1 MNKRDFLA
9 ERALQYAS
17 YLEEQ
22 NACLQAP
29 ARMKPEI
36 LEKSRKLN
44 VQIVVQANAAAKKL
58 DFWLYSLRVGFAV
71 TFAICMLIGT
81 SFTLQYHSPIPTRGE
96 NPVSGAL
103 QQKSQELSSFFN
115 QFSQS
120 ILRMEDDNE

>member
-1 MNKRDFLA
+1 MNKKDSVA
-9 ERALQYAS
+9 ERAFQYAS

-22 NACLQAP
+22 DAFLQAP

-71 TFAICMLIGT
+71 TFAICMLFCT
-81 SFTLQYHSPIPTRGE
+81 SFTLRYHPPALTRGE
-96 NPVSGAL
+96 NPVSGTL
-103 QQKSQELSSFFN
+103 QQKSQELSSFLN

-120 ILRMEDDNE
+120 VLRMEEFK

>member
-1 MNKRDFLA
+1 MDKKDSIA
-9 ERALQYAS
+9 EHALQYAS

-22 NACLQAP
+22 DAFLQAP

-71 TFAICMLIGT
+71 TFAICMLVCT
-81 SFTLQYHSPIPTRGE
+81 SFTLRYHSPVPTRGG
-96 NPVSGAL
+96 NPVSGTL
-103 QQKSQELSSFFN
+103 QQKSQEWSSFLN

-120 ILRMEDDNE
+120 VLEMEEFKE